1 MYPSQNLRAGGL
13 GASGVLLAAVL
24 ALPASANNCTCLAD
38 LSGDGEV
45 NGADLALILGGWG
58 TAAPALD
65 LSGDGVVNGADI
77 AIVLGAWGPCTTPVN
92 DTCSSALLIVP
103 GTYQFCTQN
112 ATTDGPSLPSN
123 SCGQA
128 TMVHKDLW
136 YQFAPQSN
144 GTLTVE
150 TCGTATFDTV
160 IAVYTS
166 IFDGFASCPT
176 EGPGL
181 AVFVGCSDDDC
192 GFQSKVTANVVAG
205 KIYKIRVGA
214 FAAGQGGSGALKVSF
229 SHPGESCENS
239 IQLSYTASATVIG
252 TTLDNPVATEI
263 PNSCFGGFPKGPGE
277 WITFGVP
284 CFESTEV
291 TVTTCYPITDFDTV
305 ITILRFD
312 FDFNCWTTFITCND
326 DSSQPG
332 CDLNGLNRK
341 SFVTFTGSA
350 GGIYRVVISGFG
362 GSAGN
367 YQVGIG
373 MTCNF

>member
-1 MYPSQNLRAGGL
+1 MNTSPNLRAGGI
-13 GASGVLLAAVL
+13 GASGVLLAAML

-181 AVFVGCSDDDC
+181 AVFVGCNDDSC
-192 GFQSKVTANVVAG
+192 GNQSKLTVNVSAG
-205 KIYKIRVGA
+205 KIYKIRVGGY
-214 FAAGQGGSGALKVSF
+214 AAGQGGSGALKVSF
-229 SHPGESCENS
+229 SHPGESCQNS
-239 IQLSYTASATVIG
+239 ITTGYPNSVTLFGSTV
-252 TTLDNPVATEI
+252 DNAVPTDI
-263 PNSCFGGFPKGPGE
+263 PNNCFGALPKGPGE
-277 WITFGVP
+277 WITFGAACEGEIVV
-284 CFESTEV
+284 ST
-291 TVTTCYPITDFDTV
+291 CWPGTDFDTV
-305 ITILRFD
+305 VTVLRYE
-312 FDFNCWTTFITCND
+312 FDFNCWTTYITCND
-326 DSSQPG
+326 DSSLSG
-332 CDLNGLNRK
+332 CQLNGLNRK
-341 SFVTFTGSA
+341 SFLSFPTTSGEVF
-350 GGIYRVVISGFG
+350 RVIVSGFNG
-362 GSAGN
+362 AAGN
-367 YQVGIG
+367 YQLSIQ
-373 MTCNF
+373 MNCN